1 MSTGEI
7 KDHTLS
13 GKKLDRV
20 APLVLMSLILTV
32 IFLTNNK
39 NFELKLI
46 NMILASHNMSL
57 TKL

>member
-1 MSTGEI
+1 MSTGET

-39 NFELKLI
+39 NLE
-46 NMILASHNMSL
+46 
-57 TKL
+57 